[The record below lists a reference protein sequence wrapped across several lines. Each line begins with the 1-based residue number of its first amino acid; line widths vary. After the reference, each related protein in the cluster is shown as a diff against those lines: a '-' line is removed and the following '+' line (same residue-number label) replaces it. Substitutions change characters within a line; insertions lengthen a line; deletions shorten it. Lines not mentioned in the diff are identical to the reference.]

1 MNKVIYDKGQIKII
15 NKESNPFRGVLSFTD
30 RLTLET
36 LVKKY
41 INYKTLLH
49 GEIVKTFIDE
59 RETLNKFIN
68 ENNAED
74 YYIAKLEDN
83 RTSFLN
89 IIMDYTGI
97 SAEDRVKA
105 SNDAILF
112 VLDNIEY
119 NLSINDKNT
128 LEWPIK
134 PLELNYWFTQCYI
147 KAIIELLYRN
157 GYEQIPIE
165 IGDFIVTYYNIIS
178 GTGNT
183 ITFPKDNKEA
193 GVELRGLFYNTLL
206 SRYTPKINIYVR
218 IEEE

>member
-1 MNKVIYDKGQIKII
+1 MNKVIYEKGQVKII
-15 NKESNPFRGVLSFTD
+15 NKESNPSRGVLSFTD

-41 INYKTLLH
+41 MHYKTLLH
-49 GEIVKTFIDE
+49 GDITKTFIDE
-59 RETLNKFIN
+59 QETLNKFIN
-68 ENNAED
+68 ENNVED

-89 IIMDYTGI
+89 IIMDYNGI

-105 SNDAILF
+105 SNSAILF

-119 NLSINDKNT
+119 NLSINDKDT

-134 PLELNYWFTQCYI
+134 LLELNYWFTQCYI
-147 KAIIELLYRN
+147 KAIVELLYRN

-178 GTGNT
+178 STGNT
-183 ITFPKDNKEA
+183 ITFPKDNIEA

-206 SRYTPKINIYVR
+206 SRYTPKINTYVR

>member
-15 NKESNPFRGVLSFTD
+15 NKESNPSRGVLSFTD

-41 INYKTLLH
+41 MHYKTLLH
-49 GEIVKTFIDE
+49 GDITKTFIDE
-59 RETLNKFIN
+59 QETLNKFIN

-83 RTSFLN
+83 KSEFLEN
-89 IIMDYTGI
+89 LFDYAMITPI
-97 SAEDRVKA
+97 LRHKV
-105 SNDAILF
+105 SNDQVLGILDSF
-112 VLDNIEY
+112 EY
-119 NLSINDKNT
+119 DLSNKLKNVYK
-128 LEWPIK
+128 WPIK

-178 GTGNT
+178 STGNN